1 MARGPEAFP
10 RVGFGYDIHR
20 LEAGRP
26 LYLGCVEIPFPSGLV
41 GHSDGDAA
49 AHAVAD
55 ALLGAAG
62 LGDIGVHFPPGDPQ
76 WAGVHGAALLSETRR
91 LLAEKGLRPLQ
102 VSVTIVAEAPRLAP
116 FREAMQAATAMAL
129 GLDPAAVSFKGRTNE
144 QLDAIG
150 RGEAIAAYAVVLTA
164 EMRAP

>member
-1 MARGPEAFP
+1 MVRDPDRVP

-20 LEAGRP
+20 LMEGRP
-26 LYLGCVEIPFPSGLV
+26 LCLGCVEIAFSRGLA

-62 LGDIGVHFPPGDPQ
+62 LEDIGVHFPPGDPR
-76 WAGVHGAALLSETRR
+76 WAGARGVELLTETRR
-91 LLAEKGLRPLQ
+91 LLAQRGLRPLQ

-116 FREAMQAATAMAL
+116 HRAAMEAATAAAL

-144 QLDAIG
+144 GLDAIG
-150 RGEAIAAYAVVLTA
+150 RGEAIAAYAVVLA
-164 EMRAP
+164 VALSAP

>member
-1 MARGPEAFP
+1 MAHDPETFP

-20 LEAGRP
+20 LMEGRP
-26 LYLGCVEIPFPSGLV
+26 LFLGCVEISFPCGLA

-62 LGDIGVHFPPGDPQ
+62 LGDLGTHFPPGDPR
-76 WAGVHGAALLSETRR
+76 WAGARGADLLSETRR
-91 LLAEKGLRPLQ
+91 LLAAQGLRPLQ
-102 VSVTIVAEAPRLAP
+102 VSATIVAEAPRIAP
-116 FREAMQAATAMAL
+116 YREAMQAATAAAL

-144 QLDAIG
+144 GLDAIG
-150 RGEAIAAYAVVLTA
+150 RGEAIAAYAVVLA
-164 EMRAP
+164 VAMNAP